1 MWFYVYWQR
10 RRNLHLFPFLFL
22 PGSSSSMRV
31 SGWGSIPV
39 ISSIQIICL
48 SLGKFY
54 RYKRLFN
61 NTIMG
66 MFQEL
71 ILPLPGMNIGGG
83 KRNVEHC
90 FLNER
95 RRRGRT
101 PIFLAPFDAE
111 LNPRCLDVILSPI
124 YFYWQNYGAPWNTNS
139 MKSGPG
145 EERTVNSSGEMMI
158 GGLRMRGDPYRWR
171 KVKLLLLLFNIEI
184 YWQIN
189 NKKFAKYCTHF
200 EP

>member
-1 MWFYVYWQR
+1 M
-10 RRNLHLFPFLFL
+10 HLFPFLFL

-111 LNPRCLDVILSPI
+111 LNPRCFDVILSPI
-124 YFYWQNYGAPWNTNS
+124 YFYWQNYGDRKQRKLDEHRGRREADTMMMRS
-139 MKSGPG
+139 LREG
-145 EERTVNSSGEMMI
+145 ERD
-158 GGLRMRGDPYRWR
+158 L
-171 KVKLLLLLFNIEI
+171 
-184 YWQIN
+184 
-189 NKKFAKYCTHF
+189 
-200 EP
+200 